1 MTSEL
6 REHLHWI
13 ENMMNEGDIEDA
25 LKVLQEIALVYPE
38 SYHIASLIGECY
50 LTLGQPEKA
59 ILPLRWA
66 TKKFKRKKKI
76 ERKKPEPQTEAEIR
90 ADYNERTTVLKIK
103 KAMRRKRKDSSWI
116 DHYLLGCAYGRC
128 MKFKSAIRH
137 LNIANKSNPN
147 NAEIIRNIGWIRCM
161 QEKKDHGRK
170 LLKKSID
177 LDPTNALAYN
187 DLGASFMFEENF
199 EEAQKWIKKA
209 TEMDPYDDF
218 ITNTAEKLEEL
229 MAYKKIMSKLPNL
242 RK

>member
-6 REHLHWI
+6 RQHLHWI

-25 LKVLQEIALVYPE
+25 LKVLQEIALTYPE

-59 ILPLRWA
+59 IRPLSWA
-66 TKKFKRKKKI
+66 TKRFKKKKKL
-76 ERKKPEPQTEAEIR
+76 ERKKPEPRTEAEIR

-103 KAMRRKRKDSSWI
+103 KAMRRKRKDTSWI

-137 LNIANKSNPN
+137 LNIANKINPN

-161 QEKKDHGRK
+161 QEKKEHGRK
-170 LLKKSID
+170 LLRKSID

-209 TEMDPYDDF
+209 TEMDPHDDF

-242 RK
+242 NK